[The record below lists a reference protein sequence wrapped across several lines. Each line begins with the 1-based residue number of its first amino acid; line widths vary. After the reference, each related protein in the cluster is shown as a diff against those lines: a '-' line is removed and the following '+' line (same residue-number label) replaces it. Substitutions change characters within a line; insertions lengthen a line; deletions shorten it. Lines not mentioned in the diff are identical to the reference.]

1 MKHLFR
7 FLSLLLVLVFLF
19 LPLVS
24 CAGGS
29 GKTLM
34 TLDRDGVKVSLS
46 VNFYRFQLSRLK
58 GSFVGYGYTN
68 GGGSADDAGFWSTQ
82 DKFDGN
88 NLQTWDEYYRAQV
101 LETCK
106 IYLIGLWVFE
116 KNGLKLSE
124 TAKQNIE
131 EELQDI
137 VNDYGDGSKTKL
149 NAVLKP
155 YGVNYKLLKSA
166 YETEAKLETAQDFLY
181 GANASKLGET
191 VKEEYLNTHY
201 LRFKQIFFAT
211 YDYEYIVDANGD
223 KVYYDEN
230 GNVLYDTEK
239 GYKRGDVYYLS
250 PDSEKIAY
258 DDTNG
263 TPKYKTDAKGNV
275 IRRELTE
282 EEKANVLVDA
292 QTTYGQV
299 KDATETV
306 FENVLAAE
314 NGQSEFTDGYYLLRG
329 TDYTSVSTDLAYL
342 SEIEQTLEGMEIG
355 QDKMLQSASGYHII
369 RRYAPTKGAY
379 TMEVNEVWFS
389 TFADGLMAELFQNDA
404 PTYLPQIAVKE
415 AVLASAPSLADVEP
429 NYYF

>member
-7 FLSLLLVLVFLF
+7 SLSLLLVLVFLF

-68 GGGSADDAGFWSTQ
+68 GGGSASNAAFWSIR
-82 DKFDGN
+82 DKFDGSE
-88 NLQTWDEYYRAQV
+88 LQTWDEYYRAQV

-106 IYLIGLWVFE
+106 IYLVGLWVFE

-124 TAKQNIE
+124 AAKTNIQ
-131 EELQDI
+131 EELDNI
-137 VNDYGDGSKTKL
+137 MSDYGDGSKTKL

-166 YETEAKLETAQDFLY
+166 YETEAKLETAQNFLY

-191 VKEEYLNTHY
+191 VKEEYLNAHY

-230 GNVLYDTEK
+230 GNVLYDTSGYEK
-239 GYKRGDVYYLS
+239 DGVYYLTK
-250 PDSEKIAY
+250 DYTKIAY
-258 DDTNG
+258 DVTNG
-263 TPKYKTDAKGNV
+263 SPKYKTDANGNV
-275 IRRELTE
+275 IRLELTKDELEKVE
-282 EEKANVLVDA
+282 EDA
-292 QTTYGQV
+292 KTTHDTV
-299 KDATETV
+299 KDETETV

-314 NGQSEFTDGYYLLRG
+314 NGESEFTDGYYLLRG

-355 QDKMLQSASGYHII
+355 QVKMLPSDSGYHII

-379 TMEVNEVWFS
+379 AMEVNEVWFT
-389 TFADGLMAELFQNDA
+389 TFADGLMAELFLDDA
-404 PTYLPQIAVKE
+404 QTYLPQIAVKE
-415 AVLASAPSLADVEP
+415 AVLASAPSLADIEP